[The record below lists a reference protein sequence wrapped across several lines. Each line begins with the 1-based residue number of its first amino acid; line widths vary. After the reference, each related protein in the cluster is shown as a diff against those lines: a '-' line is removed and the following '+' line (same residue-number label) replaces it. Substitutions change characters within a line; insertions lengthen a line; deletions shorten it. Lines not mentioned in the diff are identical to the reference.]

1 MAMLRYQVKSW
12 AVSGTLAQIFNF
24 WTFTGFVMLL
34 WLAIIT
40 YFISGLAAFSALVKQ
55 RPIVPWLL
63 YGPALIGL
71 AAHSAQLISEVMV
84 AGMLQMSLLNTIS
97 ICVWM
102 TIAVILISS
111 LSKPLHNLFVFLM
124 PVGAAFLVLALF
136 APHLASPRAYTTGM
150 LVHIFISLLAYS
162 VMIIATL
169 QAILVNIQSN
179 DLQQHRLNNRI
190 SRILPPLQ
198 SMERLMFEW
207 LMIGFV
213 LLTASIITG
222 GIYVDDM
229 LAQHLIHK
237 TVLTLIAWGFFAI
250 LIFGH
255 FYLGWRG
262 RRASKLIYV
271 GFGFLLVA
279 FIGSKFVLEYLLHT
293 F

>member
-1 MAMLRYQVKSW
+1 
-12 AVSGTLAQIFNF
+12 
-24 WTFTGFVMLL
+24 MLL

-40 YFISGLAAFSALVKQ
+40 YLISGIAALSALIYQ
-55 RPIVPWLL
+55 RPMVKWQL
-63 YGPALIGL
+63 YGPALVGL
-71 AAHSAQLISEVMV
+71 AAHSAQLIAEVIV

-102 TIAVILISS
+102 TIAVVLVSS
-111 LSKPLHNLFVFLM
+111 LSKPLHNLFIFLM
-124 PVGAAFLVLALF
+124 PAGAACLVLALF
-136 APHLASPRAYTTGM
+136 APQLASPKAYTTGM

-162 VMIIATL
+162 VMIVTTL

-179 DLQQHRLNNRI
+179 HLQQHRLNNRI
-190 SRILPPLQ
+190 SRVLPPLQ

-207 LMIGFV
+207 LIIGFM

-222 GIYVDDM
+222 GIYVDNM
-229 LAQHLIHK
+229 LAQHLLHK
-237 TVLTLIAWGFFAI
+237 TVLTLIGWGFFAI

-262 RRASKLIYV
+262 QRASKLIYF

-279 FIGSKFVLEYLLHT
+279 FVGSKFVLEYLLHR